1 MKQVLFLYNPQSGKG
16 KIEKD
21 SQAIGEMFRQA
32 GYSIVDGP
40 IDFSRNP
47 FNGHET
53 VDLVVVAGGDGT
65 VNYVVNRMKEK
76 HLDLLLGI
84 IPAGTAN
91 DFAGALGMEKNPV
104 KAAAQ
109 LLGGT
114 EERVDC
120 GRVNDHYFVN
130 IFSFGIFTTTS
141 QRTPDKRKHQIGKL
155 AYLIEGVKEFRSV
168 HGIPLQIL
176 ADGKAFDLESLM
188 ALIFNGETAGGFH
201 LAPRSSIKD
210 GMFDC
215 LLLQRRNML
224 FSVVSM
230 LRHLLGG
237 RPSQVKHFRAR
248 TLDITSPINEPT
260 DVDGQKGADFPLHI
274 ECLHNE
280 LRVVCPLSEAPP
292 GPVRLFQESDQQ
304 TGMVADEI
312 TLQKVSISRIKQ
324 EMRDV
329 YYLSD
334 DLVIASFDI
343 HRDTLGNYPA
353 LIDGFSAI
361 IMASGSA
368 VVAID
373 TEEYEVVPDTI
384 VFFSPD
390 RVIRTVASTSDAAAY
405 FVACSKS
412 FINEIQIDLSASLPV
427 YMRFGKQPCLRVTPQ
442 DTHEIRQVF
451 QLIKTIL
458 ASDKEHYRQEIIR
471 CLFTAVFYIIT
482 ELNMREQKNTVKLGR
497 GEVIFEEFM
506 ELVRQYSK
514 QERNVRFYARRL
526 NITPKYLSTVSKD
539 VSGKTAAR
547 WIDEAVILEAKSL
560 LRYSGMSIQEIAY
573 HLNFSTQSFFG
584 KYFKQH
590 TGYSPS
596 RFKRKG
602 S

>member
-1 MKQVLFLYNPQSGKG
+1 
-16 KIEKD
+16 
-21 SQAIGEMFRQA
+21 
-32 GYSIVDGP
+32 
-40 IDFSRNP
+40 
-47 FNGHET
+47 
-53 VDLVVVAGGDGT
+53 
-65 VNYVVNRMKEK
+65 
-76 HLDLLLGI
+76 
-84 IPAGTAN
+84 
-91 DFAGALGMEKNPV
+91 
-104 KAAAQ
+104 
-109 LLGGT
+109 
-114 EERVDC
+114 
-120 GRVNDHYFVN
+120 
-130 IFSFGIFTTTS
+130 
-141 QRTPDKRKHQIGKL
+141 
-155 AYLIEGVKEFRSV
+155 
-168 HGIPLQIL
+168 
-176 ADGKAFDLESLM
+176 
-188 ALIFNGETAGGFH
+188 
-201 LAPRSSIKD
+201 
-210 GMFDC
+210 
-215 LLLQRRNML
+215 
-224 FSVVSM
+224 
-230 LRHLLGG
+230 
-237 RPSQVKHFRAR
+237 
-248 TLDITSPINEPT
+248 
-260 DVDGQKGADFPLHI
+260 
-274 ECLHNE
+274 
-280 LRVVCPLSEAPP
+280 
-292 GPVRLFQESDQQ
+292 
-304 TGMVADEI
+304 MVADEI

-526 NITPKYLSTVSKD
+526 NITPQIPFDRFQGRERQNRRPVDRRSGDPRGKKPAALFGHEHPGDRLSPQLLDPV
-539 VSGKTAAR
+539 VLRQIFQTAHGLQPV
-547 WIDEAVILEAKSL
+547 AVQAQGQLTDRGIPE
-560 LRYSGMSIQEIAY
+560 
-573 HLNFSTQSFFG
+573 
-584 KYFKQH
+584 
-590 TGYSPS
+590 
-596 RFKRKG
+596 
-602 S
+602 

>member
-76 HLDLLLGI
+76 H
-84 IPAGTAN
+84 
-91 DFAGALGMEKNPV
+91 
-104 KAAAQ
+104 
-109 LLGGT
+109 LGGT

-280 LRVVCPLSEAPP
+280 LRVVCPLSEAPRR
-292 GPVRLFQESDQQ
+292 GRF
-304 TGMVADEI
+304 
-312 TLQKVSISRIKQ
+312 
-324 EMRDV
+324 
-329 YYLSD
+329 
-334 DLVIASFDI
+334 
-343 HRDTLGNYPA
+343 
-353 LIDGFSAI
+353 
-361 IMASGSA
+361 
-368 VVAID
+368 
-373 TEEYEVVPDTI
+373 
-384 VFFSPD
+384 
-390 RVIRTVASTSDAAAY
+390 AY
-405 FVACSKS
+405 FKNLISK
-412 FINEIQIDLSASLPV
+412 
-427 YMRFGKQPCLRVTPQ
+427 
-442 DTHEIRQVF
+442 
-451 QLIKTIL
+451 L
-458 ASDKEHYRQEIIR
+458 AWWRTR
-471 CLFTAVFYIIT
+471 
-482 ELNMREQKNTVKLGR
+482 
-497 GEVIFEEFM
+497 
-506 ELVRQYSK
+506 
-514 QERNVRFYARRL
+514 
-526 NITPKYLSTVSKD
+526 
-539 VSGKTAAR
+539 
-547 WIDEAVILEAKSL
+547 
-560 LRYSGMSIQEIAY
+560 
-573 HLNFSTQSFFG
+573 
-584 KYFKQH
+584 
-590 TGYSPS
+590 
-596 RFKRKG
+596 
-602 S
+602 

>member
-1 MKQVLFLYNPQSGKG
+1 
-16 KIEKD
+16 
-21 SQAIGEMFRQA
+21 
-32 GYSIVDGP
+32 
-40 IDFSRNP
+40 
-47 FNGHET
+47 
-53 VDLVVVAGGDGT
+53 
-65 VNYVVNRMKEK
+65 
-76 HLDLLLGI
+76 
-84 IPAGTAN
+84 
-91 DFAGALGMEKNPV
+91 
-104 KAAAQ
+104 
-109 LLGGT
+109 
-114 EERVDC
+114 
-120 GRVNDHYFVN
+120 
-130 IFSFGIFTTTS
+130 
-141 QRTPDKRKHQIGKL
+141 
-155 AYLIEGVKEFRSV
+155 
-168 HGIPLQIL
+168 
-176 ADGKAFDLESLM
+176 
-188 ALIFNGETAGGFH
+188 
-201 LAPRSSIKD
+201 
-210 GMFDC
+210 
-215 LLLQRRNML
+215 
-224 FSVVSM
+224 
-230 LRHLLGG
+230 
-237 RPSQVKHFRAR
+237 
-248 TLDITSPINEPT
+248 
-260 DVDGQKGADFPLHI
+260 
-274 ECLHNE
+274 
-280 LRVVCPLSEAPP
+280 
-292 GPVRLFQESDQQ
+292 
-304 TGMVADEI
+304 MVADEI

-526 NITPKYLSTVSKD
+526 NITPNRFQGRERQNRRPVDRRSGDPRGKKPAALFGHEHPGDRLSPQLLDPVVLRQIFQTTHGLQPV
-539 VSGKTAAR
+539 
-547 WIDEAVILEAKSL
+547 AVQAQGQLTDRGIPE
-560 LRYSGMSIQEIAY
+560 
-573 HLNFSTQSFFG
+573 
-584 KYFKQH
+584 
-590 TGYSPS
+590 
-596 RFKRKG
+596 
-602 S
+602 

>member
-1 MKQVLFLYNPQSGKG
+1 MDTK
-16 KIEKD
+16 
-21 SQAIGEMFRQA
+21 R
-32 GYSIVDGP
+32 SIWW
-40 IDFSRNP
+40 SWR
-47 FNGHET
+47 
-53 VDLVVVAGGDGT
+53 DGT

-260 DVDGQKGADFPLHI
+260 DMDGQKGADFPLHI

-280 LRVVCPLSEAPP
+280 LRVVCPLSEAPRR
-292 GPVRLFQESDQQ
+292 GRF
-304 TGMVADEI
+304 
-312 TLQKVSISRIKQ
+312 
-324 EMRDV
+324 
-329 YYLSD
+329 
-334 DLVIASFDI
+334 
-343 HRDTLGNYPA
+343 
-353 LIDGFSAI
+353 
-361 IMASGSA
+361 
-368 VVAID
+368 
-373 TEEYEVVPDTI
+373 
-384 VFFSPD
+384 
-390 RVIRTVASTSDAAAY
+390 AY
-405 FVACSKS
+405 FKNLISK
-412 FINEIQIDLSASLPV
+412 
-427 YMRFGKQPCLRVTPQ
+427 
-442 DTHEIRQVF
+442 
-451 QLIKTIL
+451 L
-458 ASDKEHYRQEIIR
+458 AWWRTR
-471 CLFTAVFYIIT
+471 
-482 ELNMREQKNTVKLGR
+482 
-497 GEVIFEEFM
+497 
-506 ELVRQYSK
+506 
-514 QERNVRFYARRL
+514 
-526 NITPKYLSTVSKD
+526 
-539 VSGKTAAR
+539 
-547 WIDEAVILEAKSL
+547 
-560 LRYSGMSIQEIAY
+560 
-573 HLNFSTQSFFG
+573 
-584 KYFKQH
+584 
-590 TGYSPS
+590 
-596 RFKRKG
+596 
-602 S
+602 

>member
-1 MKQVLFLYNPQSGKG
+1 
-16 KIEKD
+16 
-21 SQAIGEMFRQA
+21 
-32 GYSIVDGP
+32 
-40 IDFSRNP
+40 
-47 FNGHET
+47 
-53 VDLVVVAGGDGT
+53 
-65 VNYVVNRMKEK
+65 
-76 HLDLLLGI
+76 
-84 IPAGTAN
+84 
-91 DFAGALGMEKNPV
+91 
-104 KAAAQ
+104 
-109 LLGGT
+109 
-114 EERVDC
+114 
-120 GRVNDHYFVN
+120 
-130 IFSFGIFTTTS
+130 
-141 QRTPDKRKHQIGKL
+141 
-155 AYLIEGVKEFRSV
+155 
-168 HGIPLQIL
+168 
-176 ADGKAFDLESLM
+176 
-188 ALIFNGETAGGFH
+188 
-201 LAPRSSIKD
+201 
-210 GMFDC
+210 
-215 LLLQRRNML
+215 
-224 FSVVSM
+224 
-230 LRHLLGG
+230 
-237 RPSQVKHFRAR
+237 
-248 TLDITSPINEPT
+248 
-260 DVDGQKGADFPLHI
+260 
-274 ECLHNE
+274 
-280 LRVVCPLSEAPP
+280 
-292 GPVRLFQESDQQ
+292 
-304 TGMVADEI
+304 MVADEI

-482 ELNMREQKNTVKLGR
+482 EPEHARAEKHGQVG
-497 GEVIFEEFM
+497 
-506 ELVRQYSK
+506 
-514 QERNVRFYARRL
+514 ARRGDL
-526 NITPKYLSTVSKD
+526 RRVHGISPAIQQTGEERPVLCPPPQHHPQIPFDRFQGRERQNRRPVD
-539 VSGKTAAR
+539 RRSGDPR
-547 WIDEAVILEAKSL
+547 GKSL

>member
-1 MKQVLFLYNPQSGKG
+1 
-16 KIEKD
+16 
-21 SQAIGEMFRQA
+21 
-32 GYSIVDGP
+32 
-40 IDFSRNP
+40 
-47 FNGHET
+47 
-53 VDLVVVAGGDGT
+53 
-65 VNYVVNRMKEK
+65 
-76 HLDLLLGI
+76 
-84 IPAGTAN
+84 
-91 DFAGALGMEKNPV
+91 
-104 KAAAQ
+104 
-109 LLGGT
+109 
-114 EERVDC
+114 
-120 GRVNDHYFVN
+120 
-130 IFSFGIFTTTS
+130 
-141 QRTPDKRKHQIGKL
+141 
-155 AYLIEGVKEFRSV
+155 
-168 HGIPLQIL
+168 
-176 ADGKAFDLESLM
+176 
-188 ALIFNGETAGGFH
+188 
-201 LAPRSSIKD
+201 
-210 GMFDC
+210 
-215 LLLQRRNML
+215 
-224 FSVVSM
+224 
-230 LRHLLGG
+230 
-237 RPSQVKHFRAR
+237 
-248 TLDITSPINEPT
+248 
-260 DVDGQKGADFPLHI
+260 
-274 ECLHNE
+274 
-280 LRVVCPLSEAPP
+280 
-292 GPVRLFQESDQQ
+292 
-304 TGMVADEI
+304 MVADEI

-526 NITPKYLSTVSKD
+526 NITPQIPFDRFQGRERQNRRPVDRRSGDPRGKKPAALFGHEHPGDRLSPQLLDPVVLRQIFQTTHGLQPV
-539 VSGKTAAR
+539 
-547 WIDEAVILEAKSL
+547 AVQAQGQLTDRGIPE
-560 LRYSGMSIQEIAY
+560 
-573 HLNFSTQSFFG
+573 
-584 KYFKQH
+584 
-590 TGYSPS
+590 
-596 RFKRKG
+596 
-602 S
+602 

>member
-1 MKQVLFLYNPQSGKG
+1 
-16 KIEKD
+16 
-21 SQAIGEMFRQA
+21 
-32 GYSIVDGP
+32 
-40 IDFSRNP
+40 
-47 FNGHET
+47 
-53 VDLVVVAGGDGT
+53 
-65 VNYVVNRMKEK
+65 
-76 HLDLLLGI
+76 
-84 IPAGTAN
+84 
-91 DFAGALGMEKNPV
+91 
-104 KAAAQ
+104 
-109 LLGGT
+109 
-114 EERVDC
+114 
-120 GRVNDHYFVN
+120 
-130 IFSFGIFTTTS
+130 
-141 QRTPDKRKHQIGKL
+141 
-155 AYLIEGVKEFRSV
+155 
-168 HGIPLQIL
+168 
-176 ADGKAFDLESLM
+176 
-188 ALIFNGETAGGFH
+188 
-201 LAPRSSIKD
+201 
-210 GMFDC
+210 
-215 LLLQRRNML
+215 
-224 FSVVSM
+224 
-230 LRHLLGG
+230 
-237 RPSQVKHFRAR
+237 
-248 TLDITSPINEPT
+248 
-260 DVDGQKGADFPLHI
+260 
-274 ECLHNE
+274 
-280 LRVVCPLSEAPP
+280 
-292 GPVRLFQESDQQ
+292 
-304 TGMVADEI
+304 MVADEI

-514 QERNVRFYARRL
+514 QERNVRFYARLPQHHPQIPFDRFQGRERQNRRPVDRRSGDPRGKKPAALFGHEHPGDRL
-526 NITPKYLSTVSKD
+526 SPQLLDPVVLRQIFQTTHGLQPV
-539 VSGKTAAR
+539 
-547 WIDEAVILEAKSL
+547 AVQAQGQLTDRGIPE
-560 LRYSGMSIQEIAY
+560 
-573 HLNFSTQSFFG
+573 
-584 KYFKQH
+584 
-590 TGYSPS
+590 
-596 RFKRKG
+596 
-602 S
+602 

>member
-1 MKQVLFLYNPQSGKG
+1 
-16 KIEKD
+16 
-21 SQAIGEMFRQA
+21 
-32 GYSIVDGP
+32 
-40 IDFSRNP
+40 
-47 FNGHET
+47 
-53 VDLVVVAGGDGT
+53 
-65 VNYVVNRMKEK
+65 
-76 HLDLLLGI
+76 
-84 IPAGTAN
+84 
-91 DFAGALGMEKNPV
+91 
-104 KAAAQ
+104 
-109 LLGGT
+109 
-114 EERVDC
+114 
-120 GRVNDHYFVN
+120 
-130 IFSFGIFTTTS
+130 
-141 QRTPDKRKHQIGKL
+141 
-155 AYLIEGVKEFRSV
+155 
-168 HGIPLQIL
+168 
-176 ADGKAFDLESLM
+176 
-188 ALIFNGETAGGFH
+188 
-201 LAPRSSIKD
+201 
-210 GMFDC
+210 
-215 LLLQRRNML
+215 
-224 FSVVSM
+224 
-230 LRHLLGG
+230 
-237 RPSQVKHFRAR
+237 
-248 TLDITSPINEPT
+248 
-260 DVDGQKGADFPLHI
+260 
-274 ECLHNE
+274 
-280 LRVVCPLSEAPP
+280 
-292 GPVRLFQESDQQ
+292 
-304 TGMVADEI
+304 MVADEI

-482 ELNMREQKNTVKLGR
+482 ELNMREQKNTVK
-497 GEVIFEEFM
+497 
-506 ELVRQYSK
+506 
-514 QERNVRFYARRL
+514 FYARRL

>member
-1 MKQVLFLYNPQSGKG
+1 
-16 KIEKD
+16 
-21 SQAIGEMFRQA
+21 
-32 GYSIVDGP
+32 
-40 IDFSRNP
+40 
-47 FNGHET
+47 
-53 VDLVVVAGGDGT
+53 
-65 VNYVVNRMKEK
+65 
-76 HLDLLLGI
+76 
-84 IPAGTAN
+84 
-91 DFAGALGMEKNPV
+91 
-104 KAAAQ
+104 
-109 LLGGT
+109 
-114 EERVDC
+114 
-120 GRVNDHYFVN
+120 
-130 IFSFGIFTTTS
+130 
-141 QRTPDKRKHQIGKL
+141 
-155 AYLIEGVKEFRSV
+155 
-168 HGIPLQIL
+168 
-176 ADGKAFDLESLM
+176 
-188 ALIFNGETAGGFH
+188 
-201 LAPRSSIKD
+201 
-210 GMFDC
+210 
-215 LLLQRRNML
+215 
-224 FSVVSM
+224 
-230 LRHLLGG
+230 
-237 RPSQVKHFRAR
+237 
-248 TLDITSPINEPT
+248 
-260 DVDGQKGADFPLHI
+260 
-274 ECLHNE
+274 
-280 LRVVCPLSEAPP
+280 
-292 GPVRLFQESDQQ
+292 
-304 TGMVADEI
+304 MVADEI

-368 VVAID
+368 VVSID

-514 QERNVRFYARRL
+514 QERNVRFYAAA
-526 NITPKYLSTVSKD
+526 ST
-539 VSGKTAAR
+539 
-547 WIDEAVILEAKSL
+547 
-560 LRYSGMSIQEIAY
+560 
-573 HLNFSTQSFFG
+573 
-584 KYFKQH
+584 
-590 TGYSPS
+590 SPPNTF
-596 RFKRKG
+596 RPFPRT
-602 S
+602 